1 MKSDVFKPHFGRHR
15 LATFTGSLILCV
27 VCHSASASSRIELGT
42 AATKTEQANTSVSSV
57 TLDSQQATADFDL
70 LRGSLQEA
78 HPGLYR
84 YTSRAVIDR
93 MFARER
99 KKLNHTVTRIEFV
112 RIVAETL
119 ASIRCGHTLYEQD
132 ALTRAAMTSARK
144 FPLSVQM
151 EGARLIVVLNQ
162 SDGTTIHPGAEILA
176 VDGQPTSK
184 IIAMMWTVLAGDGDI
199 QTGRARQ
206 IRHFD
211 QLYWLLFGQ
220 TEHFTVKVREASG
233 SVHVVELKGVT
244 DAEREKSNN
253 PLNAPVMTGFQKI
266 SWTRDNVAV
275 RFFRDGEVAELHI
288 GYFLGDDF
296 PKKLGDVFK
305 ALHERKTKAL
315 IIDLRG
321 NGGGHDQY
329 GALLVS
335 ELRDAPFAYFDHID
349 VKTLDPSF
357 LADTNLT
364 QAALDKLRT
373 GTVAETSGGFRIT
386 PAYHSGVGM
395 QAPEKNSFE
404 GPVYVLIDGN
414 TFSTAAD
421 VCAIL
426 RHLKRAV
433 FIGEETGGAYFGNNS
448 GLEATLKLPNS
459 GVKVTVPFY
468 GYWNAV
474 TEQEN
479 ARRGIQPAYI
489 KPTTV
494 QSLIDGRDDALSSAL
509 NLIHF

>member
-1 MKSDVFKPHFGRHR
+1 MKPDANKPRFGHRR
-15 LATFTGSLILCV
+15 LAALSGSLLLFV
-27 VCHSASASSRIELGT
+27 VWNSASAAAASSLAAVT
-42 AATKTEQANTSVSSV
+42 AKTVPAVTSVSSNP
-57 TLDSQQATADFDL
+57 LDSQQALADFDL

-84 YTSRAVIDR
+84 YTSQAALDR
-93 MFARER
+93 LFARER
-99 KKLNHTVTRIEFV
+99 KKLNHPVTQIQFV

-119 ASIRCGHTLYEQD
+119 ASIRCGHTLYEAD
-132 ALTRAAMTSARK
+132 PLTHTAMTSARK

-162 SDGTTIHPGAEILA
+162 SDDSTIHPGAEITS
-176 VDGQPTSK
+176 VDGRPVSK
-184 IIAMMWTVLAGDGDI
+184 IIATMWTMLPGDGDI

-220 TEHFTVKVREASG
+220 TEHFTVRVREASG
-233 SVHVVELKGVT
+233 SIHVVELKGVT

-253 PLNAPVMTGFQKI
+253 PLNAPVMTGFQKV

-275 RFFRDGEVAELHI
+275 RFFHDGDVAELHI

-305 ALHERKTKAL
+305 ALRERKTKAL

-335 ELRDAPFAYFDHID
+335 YLRDAPFAYFDHID
-349 VKTLDPSF
+349 LKTLGPSF

-364 QAALDKLRT
+364 QADLDKLRA
-373 GTVAETSGGFRIT
+373 GTVAGTSGGFRIT
-386 PAYHSGVGM
+386 PAYHSGVSM
-395 QAPEKNSFE
+395 QAPEKESFE

-459 GVKVTVPFY
+459 GVQVTLPLF

-479 ARRGIQPAYI
+479 ARRGTQPASMQ
-489 KPTTV
+489 PMTV
-494 QSLIDGRDDALSSAL
+494 QSLIDGRDDALSNAL
-509 NLIHF
+509 NLIPF